1 VERGGEEN
9 RTRRTPDLEPALR
22 WTLGCLVGAAA
33 LVGTLILVLLVTLAL
48 QPPAWVQVLAG
59 IALVG
64 GGALLAWLVASA
76 LGQSRSRR
84 RGRGGSSG

>member
-1 VERGGEEN
+1 VERRGDEQ
-9 RTRRTPDLEPALR
+9 TARRTPEIDALR

-59 IALVG
+59 IALVA

-84 RGRGGSSG
+84 RGEAPPEG